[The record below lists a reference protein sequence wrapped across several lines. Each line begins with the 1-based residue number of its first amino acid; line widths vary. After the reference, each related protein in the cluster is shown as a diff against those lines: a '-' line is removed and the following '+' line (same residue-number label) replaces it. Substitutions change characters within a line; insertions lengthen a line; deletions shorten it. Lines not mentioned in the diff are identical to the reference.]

1 MVNSPPGRA
10 PAPPCGPG
18 DDGPVTAPSG
28 ISRREALAQARE
40 ALSRAGLD
48 GAALEARLL
57 AADAFGTDQAG
68 LLARG
73 EEIVAAS
80 AASRLADHVRRRLAR
95 EPVGRIL
102 GLREFWGLP
111 FRLSPQTLEPRPDTE
126 TVVEA
131 ALARIADRDTPAQLL
146 DLGTGSG
153 CLLVAL
159 LSELPR
165 ARGLG
170 IDRSAAAAA
179 AARANAA
186 ENGVGARAAFL
197 CGDWAEA
204 VEARFDL
211 VVSNPPYIRAG
222 ALAGLAPEVARH
234 DPRLA
239 LDGGADGLDAYR
251 AILAALP
258 RLLAPGG
265 CAVLE
270 IGFDQAGD
278 LAELAAGAGLD
289 MAEMRRDLAGHP
301 RAVTLLPRARLV

>member
-1 MVNSPPGRA
+1 MTPLEGL
-10 PAPPCGPG
+10 
-18 DDGPVTAPSG
+18 
-28 ISRREALAQARE
+28 SRREALARVRE
-40 ALSRAGLD
+40 ALRRAGLED
-48 GAALEARLL
+48 ADLDARCL
-57 AADAFGTDQAG
+57 AADALRTDQAG
-68 LLARG
+68 LLARA
-73 EEIVAAS
+73 EEIVDPAS
-80 AASRLADHVRRRLAR
+80 AARLAGHVRRRLAR

-131 ALARIADRDTPAQLL
+131 ALERVADRQAPVRLL

-170 IDRSAAAAA
+170 IDRSAGAAA

-186 ENGVGARAAFL
+186 ANGVGARAAFL

-204 VEARFDL
+204 VKARFDL
-211 VVSNPPYIRAG
+211 VVSNPPYIPARAV
-222 ALAGLAPEVARH
+222 AGLAPEVSRH

-239 LDGGADGLDAYR
+239 LDGGDDGLDAYR

-270 IGFDQAGD
+270 IGFDQAEA

-289 MAEMRRDLAGHP
+289 MAELRRDLAGRP